1 MFYVVLAAVFIVF
14 CYFTVRYFLL
24 LYSLKEINK
33 ELMESCEDLTQNQ
46 MLHLPVPGREAK
58 ALINTINGLLSGI
71 LRERQSYEKRERQF
85 QQEIENI
92 SHDLRT
98 PLTVILGYLKLIK
111 EYGPENGKDF
121 KAFLEIIGRKAE
133 TMEKLVT
140 QFYDFSRLNAP
151 GMRLLVQQ
159 VDAGRCL
166 RECLAG
172 NYELLQK
179 SGLTVDIN
187 IPGKPLW
194 AVGEIMA
201 LERIFYNLIQNAGRY
216 AGKYLEI
223 SAVSEEGDI
232 VIRFVND
239 APDLSLEDMEHL
251 FDRFYTQDPSRS
263 KGGTGLGLTVAR
275 LLAKKMGASLTA
287 GFSSGLSGR
296 SGSRSAKT
304 DNAIDKGTEDNN
316 STCSKALMIELRLK
330 GCFGTCEGK

>member
-1 MFYVVLAAVFIVF
+1 MFYVVLAVVFIVF

-24 LYSLKEINK
+24 LYSLKEINR
-33 ELMESCEDLTQNQ
+33 ELMESCEDLAQNQ

-111 EYGPENGKDF
+111 DYGPENGEDF
-121 KAFLEIIGRKAE
+121 KALLEIIGRKAE

-140 QFYDFSRLNAP
+140 QFYDFSRLNAS

-166 RECLAG
+166 RECLTG

-179 SGLTVDIN
+179 AGLTVDIN

-223 SAVSEEGDI
+223 SAGSEEGDI

-263 KGGTGLGLTVAR
+263 KGGTGLGLTVAQ

-287 GFSSGLSGR
+287 GFSPGLSGR

-304 DNAIDKGTEDNN
+304 DNAIDKGTEDSN
-316 STCSKALMIELRLK
+316 STCSKALMLELRLK